1 MTRYMHGKVS
11 FALKWYHYSNE
22 NYPEGYTLH
31 RNELITELIEL
42 GVKAADNNLD
52 EDFEEISIL
61 LDYLEEGK
69 ELKPLSLM
77 EFAI

>member
-1 MTRYMHGKVS
+1 MTRYMHGKVN
-11 FALKWYHYSNE
+11 FALKWYHYSNK